1 MIFNKVVYK
10 LLNKTLPVQFF
21 NTIFN
26 DLISLFLSFQ
36 NKFTRCKEIIYKS
49 KSCRAAEFSKFYK
62 FSMERKAGLASDAGG
77 SLTGVLGSE
86 IPSSSLIV
94 IGFCTDPSSKERGS
108 RRLVEPQTLS
118 QESRGSS
125 FPHAESLPPSFALF
139 QVGSM

>member
-1 MIFNKVVYK
+1 MILSLCSYLFKINLLDAKKLNYK
-10 LLNKTLPVQFF
+10 TQDNNQI
-21 NTIFN
+21 N
-26 DLISLFLSFQ
+26 
-36 NKFTRCKEIIYKS
+36 YKS